1 MTKKQIK
8 RISDWGATV
17 IGAIVAVANAWLNI
31 DWEHFEFNTNNC
43 FKLGLS
49 AVIALGGYLS
59 RFKTKGIQTTDDQP
73 TDPKP

>member
-1 MTKKQIK
+1 MTKKQLK

-17 IGAIVAVANAWLNI
+17 IGAIVAVANAWITI
-31 DWEHFEFNTNNC
+31 DWENFQFDQKNC

-59 RFKTKGIQTTDDQP
+59 RFKTKGMQAADDQP
-73 TDPKP
+73 TDLKP

>member
-8 RISDWGATV
+8 KLSDWAATI
-17 IGAIVAVANAWLNI
+17 IGAIVAIANAWITI
-31 DWEHFEFNTNNC
+31 DWENFQFDQKNC

-59 RFKTKGIQTTDDQP
+59 RFKTKDIP
-73 TDPKP
+73 TQDPPAQQ